1 MIVNLIIPGKPVG
14 KGRPRFRRIG
24 KGVMAYTPE
33 TTIEYEKRI
42 RELYIKEYGKENFEN
57 KTVSIEITAFF
68 SPTKSTPKKQK
79 LNMLKG
85 YVFPAKKPDADKI
98 AKIVL
103 DALNG
108 VAYEDDSQVINL
120 SVQKRYS
127 EEARVFVHIEELTI
141 RGDEVDLAS

>member
-1 MIVNLIIPGKPVG
+1 
-14 KGRPRFRRIG
+14 
-24 KGVMAYTPE
+24 
-33 TTIEYEKRI
+33 
-42 RELYIKEYGKENFEN
+42 
-57 KTVSIEITAFF
+57 
-68 SPTKSTPKKQK
+68 
-79 LNMLKG
+79 MLRG
-85 YVFPAKKPDADKI
+85 CIFPSKKPDADNI

-127 EEARVFVHIEELTI
+127 EEARVFVHIEEFAI

>member
-1 MIVNLIIPGKPVG
+1 MIVNFTIPGKPVG

-24 KGVMAYTPE
+24 KGVMAYTPKS
-33 TTIEYEKRI
+33 TNEYEKRI
-42 RELYIKEYGKENFEN
+42 RMLYLEEYGKENFEG
-57 KTVSIEITAFF
+57 KTVSVEITAFF
-68 SPTKSTPKKQK
+68 SPPKSAPKKQRM
-79 LNMLKG
+79 NMLRG
-85 YVFPAKKPDADKI
+85 CIFPSKKPDADNI

-120 SVQKRYS
+120 SVHKRYS
-127 EEARVFVHIEELTI
+127 DIEEFAI

>member
-1 MIVNLIIPGKPVG
+1 MIVNLTIPGKPVG

-42 RELYIKEYGKENFEN
+42 RMLYLEEYGKENFEG
-57 KTVSIEITAFF
+57 KTVSVEITAFF
-68 SPTKSTPKKQK
+68 SPPKSTPKKQRI
-79 LNMLKG
+79 NMLRG
-85 YVFPAKKPDADKI
+85 CIFPSKKPDADNI

-127 EEARVFVHIEELTI
+127 EEARVFVHIEEFAI

>member
-1 MIVNLIIPGKPVG
+1 MIVNLTIPGKPVG

-42 RELYIKEYGKENFEN
+42 RMLYLEEYGKENFEG
-57 KTVSIEITAFF
+57 KTVSVEITAFF
-68 SPTKSTPKKQK
+68 SPPKSTPKKQRM
-79 LNMLKG
+79 NMLRG
-85 YVFPAKKPDADKI
+85 CIFPSKKPDADNI

-127 EEARVFVHIEELTI
+127 EEARVFVHIEEFAI